1 MTWRLVVGLSLVVV
15 CLTGPAAAQD
25 LADLY
30 DPRALDAD
38 QDRYA
43 SRLDELLRV
52 RLWSFFTSEEQA
64 AFGALQLQ
72 VPLVG
77 ESGTPFD
84 FYAVGSGGAARV
96 VMPVL
101 SLKFVEDLSL
111 AYAWL

>member
-1 MTWRLVVGLSLVVV
+1 MTRRLAIGLSLVVV
-15 CLTGPAAAQD
+15 CLTGPAGAQD

-30 DPRALDAD
+30 DPQALDAD

-43 SRLDELLRV
+43 SRLDELLRI
-52 RLWSFFTSEEQA
+52 RLWSFFTPEEQA
-64 AFGALQLQ
+64 AFGTLQLQ

-84 FYAVGSGGAARV
+84 FYAVGTVGAARV

-101 SLKFVEDLSL
+101 PLKFVEDL
-111 AYAWL
+111 